1 LQEKKTMTTNTLTML
16 QLDHNTLADDT
27 IAAWAASASYTDAAL
42 LFGVLAM
49 PRHHYADV
57 LSPHR
62 APPSRDPEVEREGDA
77 LILRATLIVHR
88 LGRCRQWSRDLLSA
102 AADAAY
108 YEARQLA
115 ARQPDLTDEQIERL
129 SRDPQWIVRRDLA
142 SGRTLSPTI
151 RDRLLA
157 DSDPYV
163 RRAAQVTTVA

>member
-1 LQEKKTMTTNTLTML
+1 MMTTTML
-16 QLDHNTLADDT
+16 QIDHNTLADET

-49 PRHHYADV
+49 PRRHYADA
-57 LSPHR
+57 LHPHR
-62 APPSRDPEVEREGDA
+62 APPSRDPEVEREVNA
-77 LILRATLIVHR
+77 LTLRATMVVHR
-88 LGRCRQWSRDLLSA
+88 LGRCRQWSRDLLAA

-142 SGRTLSPTI
+142 SGRTLAPTI
-151 RDRLLA
+151 RERLLA
-157 DSDPYV
+157 DPDPYV
-163 RRAAQVTTVA
+163 RRAAALATAA